1 MLSVCEEPALE
12 RSSLASNLMSQHP
25 TNANS
30 QFLTSESVQRERRVT
45 KMVSDEPIVELL
57 DTEEN
62 LRGEHSQQTADA
74 EGFSMEASLA
84 MAQKR
89 QRVGESRL
97 PDATISVRGY
107 LEYDRCM
114 RDPALA
120 ALPADQLADIS
131 VVYPTRE
138 FVTQNSEF
146 AQRHESMQQEAD
158 EHYHLLVALQV
169 SDAEF
174 DQMLIDNH
182 NRKREVERG
191 LASSPSW

>member
-1 MLSVCEEPALE
+1 M
-12 RSSLASNLMSQHP
+12 
-25 TNANS
+25 
-30 QFLTSESVQRERRVT
+30 QRERRVA
-45 KMVSDEPIVELL
+45 KVVSDEPIVELL
-57 DTEEN
+57 DTDEN
-62 LRGEHSQQTADA
+62 LRGENSQQTAYA

-120 ALPADQLADIS
+120 DIS

-158 EHYHLLVALQV
+158 EHYHLLVAMQV